1 MVICC
6 AVEKHLDLRLGHA
19 IKGQFESILKTLSM
33 KVEKFLQNVLHKNL
47 ILFNT
52 NNFMSEIFE
61 SLTNSLLRKTFSA
74 LLTQKS

>member
-19 IKGQFESILKTLSM
+19 IKGQFESNLKTLSM
-33 KVEKFLQNVLHKNL
+33 KVLQNVLHKNL

-61 SLTNSLLRKTFSA
+61 SLTNSLLRKTFPA